1 MNENTDFGVPQ
12 LSNQKMGLSCSTEC
26 KLEWF
31 VDISLGVNFVFD
43 FAFEADQGRHGV
55 CALDINHESEPSLH
69 TRIVFGKY
77 KYELS
82 FADLRDRHVLFSLA

>member
-1 MNENTDFGVPQ
+1 MHV
-12 LSNQKMGLSCSTEC
+12 GLGE
-26 KLEWF
+26 
-31 VDISLGVNFVFD
+31 DFVFD
-43 FAFEADQGRHGV
+43 LGFETEQSRHDI